1 MLYLRTIKKRM
12 KVSSISLLASNKFS
26 SKVQSWASSVAS
38 EVHLVNDKSGDFFET
53 TDSLLIFNQNQEL
66 GQEVMEIKARY
77 DKQQKPVHKIDI
89 NGTLRVG
96 ITNFDLWLDSTKAK
110 NLLVIG
116 AEELADNPNLD
127 RYLDAV

>member
-1 MLYLRTIKKRM
+1 M
-12 KVSSISLLASNKFS
+12 KVNSISLLASNKFS
-26 SKVQSWASSVAS
+26 SKVQTWAASVAT
-38 EVHLVNDKSGDFFET
+38 EVHLVSDKTNDFFEN

-66 GQEVMEIKARY
+66 GQEILEIKARY

-110 NLLVIG
+110 NLLVVG
-116 AEELADNPNLD
+116 AEELADNPNLE

>member
-1 MLYLRTIKKRM
+1 M
-12 KVSSISLLASNKFS
+12 KVNSISLLASNKFS
-26 SKVQSWASSVAS
+26 SKVQTWAASVAS
-38 EVHLVNDKSGDFFET
+38 EVHLVSDKSIDFFEH

-66 GQEVMEIKARY
+66 GQEILEIKARY

-110 NLLVIG
+110 NLLVVG
-116 AEELADNPNLD
+116 AEELADNPNLE

>member
-1 MLYLRTIKKRM
+1 M
-12 KVSSISLLASNKFS
+12 KVNSISLLASNKFS
-26 SKVQSWASSVAS
+26 SKVQTWASSVAS
-38 EVHLVNDKSGDFFET
+38 EVHLVSDKTNDFFEQ

-66 GQEVMEIKARY
+66 GQEILEIKARY

-110 NLLVIG
+110 NLLVVG
-116 AEELADNPNLD
+116 AEELADNPNLE

>member
-1 MLYLRTIKKRM
+1 M
-12 KVSSISLLASNKFS
+12 KVTSISLLASNKFS
-26 SKVQSWASSVAS
+26 SKVQSWATSMAT
-38 EVHLVNDKSGDFFET
+38 EVHSVNDKTSDFFES

-66 GQEVMEIKARY
+66 SPEILELKARY

-89 NGTLRVG
+89 NGTLQVG
-96 ITNFDLWLDSTKAK
+96 ITNFALWLDSTKAK

-116 AEELADNPNLD
+116 AEELADNPNLE

>member
-1 MLYLRTIKKRM
+1 M
-12 KVSSISLLASNKFS
+12 KVNSISLLASNKFS
-26 SKVQSWASSVAS
+26 SKVQTWAASVAS
-38 EVHLVNDKSGDFFET
+38 EVQLVSDKTIDFFEH

-66 GQEVMEIKARY
+66 GQEILEIKARY

-110 NLLVIG
+110 NLLVVG
-116 AEELADNPNLD
+116 AEELADNPNLE

>member
-38 EVHLVNDKSGDFFET
+38 EVHLVNDKAGDFFET

>member
-1 MLYLRTIKKRM
+1 M

-26 SKVQSWASSVAS
+26 SKVQSWASCVAS
-38 EVHLVNDKSGDFFET
+38 EVHLVNDKAGDFFET

-110 NLLVIG
+110 NLMVIG
-116 AEELADNPNLD
+116 AEELADNPNLE

>member
-1 MLYLRTIKKRM
+1 M
-12 KVSSISLLASNKFS
+12 KVTSISLLASNKFS
-26 SKVQSWASSVAS
+26 SKVQSWATSMAT
-38 EVHLVNDKSGDFFET
+38 EVHSVNDKTADFFES

-66 GQEVMEIKARY
+66 SPEILELKARY

-89 NGTLRVG
+89 NGTLQVG
-96 ITNFDLWLDSTKAK
+96 ITNFALWLDSTKAK

-116 AEELADNPNLD
+116 AEELADNPNLE

>member
-38 EVHLVNDKSGDFFET
+38 EVHLVNDKAGDFYET

-89 NGTLRVG
+89 NGRWEGSGNSNWTHGIRAVVG
-96 ITNFDLWLDSTKAK
+96 IGNYQRILSSCCID
-110 NLLVIG
+110 
-116 AEELADNPNLD
+116 
-127 RYLDAV
+127 

>member
-1 MLYLRTIKKRM
+1 M
-12 KVSSISLLASNKFS
+12 KVTSISLLAPNKFS
-26 SKVQSWASSVAS
+26 SKVQSWAANMAA
-38 EVHLVNDKSGDFFET
+38 EVHSVTDKTADFFES

-66 GQEVMEIKARY
+66 SPEIIELKARY

-89 NGTLRVG
+89 NGTLQVG
-96 ITNFDLWLDSTKAK
+96 ITNFALWLDSTKSK

-116 AEELADNPNLD
+116 AEELADNPNLE

>member
-38 EVHLVNDKSGDFFET
+38 EVHLVNDKAGDFFET

-110 NLLVIG
+110 NLMVIG
-116 AEELADNPNLD
+116 AEELADNPNLE

>member
-1 MLYLRTIKKRM
+1 MAT
-12 KVSSISLLASNKFS
+12 
-26 SKVQSWASSVAS
+26 
-38 EVHLVNDKSGDFFET
+38 EVHSVNDKTSDFFES

-66 GQEVMEIKARY
+66 GPEILELKARY

-89 NGTLRVG
+89 NGTLQVG
-96 ITNFDLWLDSTKAK
+96 ITNFALWLDSTKAK

-116 AEELADNPNLD
+116 AEELADNPNLE

>member
-1 MLYLRTIKKRM
+1 M

-38 EVHLVNDKSGDFFET
+38 EVHLVNDKAGDFFET

-110 NLLVIG
+110 NLMVIG
-116 AEELADNPNLD
+116 AEELADNPNLE

>member
-1 MLYLRTIKKRM
+1 M
-12 KVSSISLLASNKFS
+12 KVTSISLLASNKLS
-26 SKVQSWASSVAS
+26 SKVQSWATSMAS
-38 EVHLVNDKSGDFFET
+38 EVHSVNDKTADFFEN

-66 GQEVMEIKARY
+66 SPEILELKARY

-89 NGTLRVG
+89 NGTLQVG
-96 ITNFDLWLDSTKAK
+96 ITNFALWLDSTKSK

-116 AEELADNPNLD
+116 AEELADNPNLE

>member
-1 MLYLRTIKKRM
+1 M
-12 KVSSISLLASNKFS
+12 KVASISLLASNKLS
-26 SKVQSWASSVAS
+26 SKVQSWATSMAS
-38 EVHLVNDKSGDFFET
+38 EVHSVNDKTADFFEN

-66 GQEVMEIKARY
+66 SPEILELKARY

-89 NGTLRVG
+89 NGTLQVG
-96 ITNFDLWLDSTKAK
+96 ITNFALWLDSTKSK

-116 AEELADNPNLD
+116 AEELADNPNLE

>member
-1 MLYLRTIKKRM
+1 M
-12 KVSSISLLASNKFS
+12 KVASISLLASNKFS
-26 SKVQSWASSVAS
+26 SKVQSWAASVAT
-38 EVHLVNDKSGDFFET
+38 EVFSVSDKNADFFES

-66 GQEVMEIKARY
+66 GQEVLEIKARY

-96 ITNFDLWLDSTKAK
+96 ITNFDLWLDSTKSK
-110 NLLVIG
+110 NLMVIG
-116 AEELADNPNLD
+116 AEELADNPNLN

>member
-1 MLYLRTIKKRM
+1 M
-12 KVSSISLLASNKFS
+12 KVNSISLLASNKFS
-26 SKVQSWASSVAS
+26 SKVQTWAASVAS
-38 EVHLVNDKSGDFFET
+38 EVHLVSDKTHDFFEQ

-66 GQEVMEIKARY
+66 GQEILEIKARY

-110 NLLVIG
+110 NLLVVG
-116 AEELADNPNLD
+116 AEELADNPNLE